1 VVATRNFGEKR
12 LKTTKLELRWG
23 ASGWTSSERAPGP
36 TTRPCESTATWS
48 LRGRCMEE
56 FAVAAVLARHNPI
69 TWTVLIVVYAC
80 TRRTAG
86 SRSRSSSTPRWYH
99 PGAGRTMVPS
109 SVDLLFV
116 CRYIGLEDTMRLT
129 SSTCRPALA
138 SHPSGR
144 PRPATRL
151 HDRRRSAQTEYNL
164 LGACWTQQNT
174 EVVEQAAKMVRLVMP
189 TYSRARSC
197 GARLPCQD

>member
-1 VVATRNFGEKR
+1 MHGRVRR
-12 LKTTKLELRWG
+12 R
-23 ASGWTSSERAPGP
+23 SRAG
-36 TTRPCESTATWS
+36 TAQS
-48 LRGRCMEE
+48 NHMD
-56 FAVAAVLARHNPI
+56 
-69 TWTVLIVVYAC
+69 VVYAS

-86 SRSRSSSTPRWYH
+86 SRSRSSSTPRWYR

-129 SSTCRPALA
+129 SGPCRPALA

-151 HDRRRSAQTEYNL
+151 HDDADLLSPSTIRLDDTVWKAL

-197 GARLPCQD
+197 DARLPCHD

>member
-1 VVATRNFGEKR
+1 VVGLHLRELPVPR
-12 LKTTKLELRWG
+12 LG
-23 ASGWTSSERAPGP
+23 PASLPRHGRSGVDMHGRV
-36 TTRPCESTATWS
+36 RR
-48 LRGRCMEE
+48 RGR
-56 FAVAAVLARHNPI
+56 AGTAQSNHI
-69 TWTVLIVVYAC
+69 DVVYAS

-86 SRSRSSSTPRWYH
+86 SRSRSSSTPRCYR

-109 SVDLLFV
+109 SINLLFV

-151 HDRRRSAQTEYNL
+151 HDGADLLSPSTTRLDDTVWKAL
-164 LGACWTQQNT
+164 LGVCWTQQNT

-189 TYSRARSC
+189 TYSCARSC

>member
-1 VVATRNFGEKR
+1 VVGLHLRELPVPR
-12 LKTTKLELRWG
+12 LG
-23 ASGWTSSERAPGP
+23 PASLPRHSRSGVDMHGRV
-36 TTRPCESTATWS
+36 RR
-48 LRGRCMEE
+48 RGRAGTAQSNHMD
-56 FAVAAVLARHNPI
+56 
-69 TWTVLIVVYAC
+69 VVYAS

-151 HDRRRSAQTEYNL
+151 HDRRRSAQTEHNL

-189 TYSRARSC
+189 TYSCARSC
-197 GARLPCQD
+197 GARLPSHD